1 MRCRESL
8 GKAARDGG
16 GGGGGGTNVMMSG
29 GGREKKVREGTGEK
43 QEDKTRGKALGER
56 GGVCVSVCLC
66 VCGGEGAQGNGRRP
80 LGGLTPLLQ
89 ERKWSQ

>member
-56 GGVCVSVCLC
+56 GGVCVSVC
-66 VCGGEGAQGNGRRP
+66 VWWGRGTGKWKTTFGGTYTSPSGA
-80 LGGLTPLLQ
+80 
-89 ERKWSQ
+89 

>member
-1 MRCRESL
+1 MRCRESM

-16 GGGGGGTNVMMSG
+16 GGTNVVMRG
-29 GGREKKVREGTGEK
+29 GGRENEAREE
-43 QEDKTRGKALGER
+43 QERNRKTKLEGGPRGREE
-56 GGVCVSVCLC
+56 VCVCLC
-66 VCGGEGAQGNGRRP
+66 VCVCGREGAQGNGRRP